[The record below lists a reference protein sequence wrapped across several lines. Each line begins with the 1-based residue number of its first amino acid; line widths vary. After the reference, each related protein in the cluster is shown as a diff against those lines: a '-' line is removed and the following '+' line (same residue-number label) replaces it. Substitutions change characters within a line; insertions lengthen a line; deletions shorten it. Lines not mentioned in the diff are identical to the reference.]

1 MKSKFIVQRLFYTL
15 FMFIFVITFNF
26 VLFRMMPGDPLSI
39 VAKQSRST
47 PESRAVLERMY
58 GLDKPLSEQYL
69 NYVKSMITFDFGM
82 SFNYKEPVRGILL
95 DKAKNSLVLAMA
107 AVPLGIFMGIA
118 GGSIAAAAHGK
129 TKDSILTSTSMII
142 YAVPSFWLAM
152 IFLLYFG
159 VKWRL
164 VPINGM
170 VTAGVDFKSW
180 GAYLKNLAWHLV
192 IPAISYALAIF
203 GGYFL
208 IMRSS
213 MIDVFTEDFVLT
225 ARAKG
230 LTKNQV
236 IRRHVMPN
244 ALLPVTTMVVTSLAL
259 MFTGAFSIEVLFSW
273 PGMGRLMVD
282 SVSRQDYPVMQ
293 ATNYIIAVVII
304 LANLFVDILYS
315 YLDPRVRIE

>member
-1 MKSKFIVQRLFYTL
+1 MNVKFLVNRLIYTL
-15 FMFIFVITFNF
+15 FMFLFVITFNF

-39 VAKQSRST
+39 VAKQSKAT
-47 PESRAVLERMY
+47 PEAREAMKKAY
-58 GLDKPLSEQYL
+58 GLDKPLYLQYID
-69 NYVKSMITFDFGM
+69 YVKSMATFQFGT
-82 SFNYKEPVRGILL
+82 SFNYKQPVSTILW
-95 DKAKNSLVLAMA
+95 DKALNSLILAVI
-107 AVPLGIFMGIA
+107 AVPLGIVLGLV
-118 GGSIAAAAHGK
+118 GGVAAAACRGK
-129 TKDSILTSTSMII
+129 RLDAFLTSSSMVI
-142 YAVPSFWLAM
+142 YAIPTFWLAM

-170 VTAGVDFKSW
+170 ITAGMDYATW
-180 GAYLKNLAWHLV
+180 GAYFKDLAWHLI
-192 IPAISYALAIF
+192 IPAVSYALAIF

-230 LTKNQV
+230 LPRKKI
-236 IRRHVMPN
+236 IRKHVVPN
-244 ALLPVTTMVVTSLAL
+244 ALLPVSTMVITSLAL

-282 SVSRQDYPVMQ
+282 SVTRQDYPVMQ
-293 ATNYIIAVVII
+293 ATNYVVALVVI
-304 LANLFVDILYS
+304 LANFVVDILYS
-315 YLDPRVRIE
+315 YLDPRVRVE

>member
-1 MKSKFIVQRLFYTL
+1 LNVKFVLQRIGYTL

-26 VLFRMMPGDPLSI
+26 ILFRLMPGDPLSI
-39 VAKQSRST
+39 VAKQSKAT
-47 PESRAVLERMY
+47 PEGRAALERLY
-58 GLDKPLSEQYL
+58 GLDKPVTEQYFD
-69 NYVKSMITFDFGM
+69 YVKSMATFDFGT
-82 SFNYKEPVRGILL
+82 SFNYKEPVAGIIW
-95 DKAKNSLVLAMA
+95 DKAKNSLILAA
-107 AVPLGIFMGIA
+107 FSVPLGIVLGLT
-118 GGSIAAAAHGK
+118 GGSMAAANHGK
-129 TKDSILTSTSMII
+129 LKDAFLTSTSMII
-142 YAVPSFWLAM
+142 YAVPTFWLAM

-170 VTAGVDFKSW
+170 VTAGVDFKTW
-180 GAYLKNLAWHLV
+180 GAYLKDLAWHLV
-192 IPAISYALAIF
+192 TPAVSYALAIF

-230 LTKNQV
+230 LTRKQV
-236 IRRHVMPN
+236 IRRHVVPN

-282 SVSRQDYPVMQ
+282 SVTRQDYPVMQ
-293 ATNYIIAVVII
+293 ATNYLIAVVII
-304 LANLFVDILYS
+304 LTNLVVDLLYS
-315 YLDPRVRIE
+315 YLDPRVRIQ

>member
-1 MKSKFIVQRLFYTL
+1 MKTKFIIQRLGYTL

-26 VLFRMMPGDPLSI
+26 VLFRLMPGDPLSI

-47 PESRAVLERMY
+47 PESRAALERMY

-69 NYVKSMITFDFGM
+69 NYMKSMVTFDFGM
-82 SFNYKEPVRGILL
+82 SFNYKEPVAGIILE
-95 DKAKNSLVLAMA
+95 KAKNSLILAIF
-107 AVPLGIFMGIA
+107 AVPIGILLGIT
-118 GGSIAAAAHGK
+118 GGSVAAAAHGK
-129 TKDSILTSTSMII
+129 FKDSFLTSASMII
-142 YAVPSFWLAM
+142 YAIPSFWLAM

-159 VKWRL
+159 VRWKL
-164 VPINGM
+164 APINGM
-170 VTAGVDFKSW
+170 VTAGVDFKTW
-180 GAYLKNLAWHLV
+180 GQYFKNLAWHLY
-192 IPAISYALAIF
+192 IPMTSYALAIF

-230 LTKNQV
+230 LSKKQ
-236 IRRHVMPN
+236 ILRKHVLPN

-304 LANLFVDILYS
+304 ITNLFVDILYG

>member
-1 MKSKFIVQRLFYTL
+1 MKSKFILQRLLYTL

-26 VLFRMMPGDPLSI
+26 ILFRMMPGDPLSI

-47 PESRAVLERMY
+47 PESRAALERMY

-69 NYVKSMITFDFGM
+69 NYVKSMVTFDFGT
-82 SFNYKEPVRGILL
+82 SFNYKEPVGGILL
-95 DKAKNSLVLAMA
+95 DKAKNSLILAA
-107 AVPLGIFMGIA
+107 IAVPLGILLGIV
-118 GGSIAAAAHGK
+118 GGSVAAAAHGK
-129 TKDSILTSTSMII
+129 TRDAFLTSTSMII

-170 VTAGVDFKSW
+170 VTAGVDFKTW
-180 GAYLKNLAWHLV
+180 GAYLKNLVWHLV

-230 LTKNQV
+230 LTRTQV
-236 IRRHVMPN
+236 IRRHVLPN

-304 LANLFVDILYS
+304 LTNLFVDILYS